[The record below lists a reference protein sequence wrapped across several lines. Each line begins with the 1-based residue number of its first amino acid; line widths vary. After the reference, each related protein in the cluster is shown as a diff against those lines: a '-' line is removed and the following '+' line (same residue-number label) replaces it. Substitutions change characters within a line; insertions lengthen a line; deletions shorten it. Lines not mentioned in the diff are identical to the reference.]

1 MKLAAQTRTVFGKH
15 VAKLRKEGQVPAE
28 VYGHGVENAHIA
40 VSAKELAK
48 TLKEAGRTGII
59 MLGIEGKETRVM
71 AHDWTVDVKS
81 GEVNHVDFKA
91 VKAGEKVQ
99 AAIPVVF
106 EGEAP
111 AVKEGLGILTKNLHE
126 VEVEGLPEKLPH
138 EFTVDVSALA
148 ELHAAV
154 HVSDLKLPTGIE
166 LVTPAETIVV
176 SIAELQEEEEPDAG
190 MTVEDVA
197 VEGEDKKEEEDA
209 S

>member
-15 VAKLRKEGQVPAE
+15 VANLRKEGQVPAE
-28 VYGHGVENAHIA
+28 VYGHGVENAHIT

-48 TLKEAGRTGII
+48 TIKEAGRTGII
-59 MLGIEGKETRVM
+59 MLGIEGKDTRVM
-71 AHDWTVDVKS
+71 AHDWSVDVKT
-81 GEVNHVDFKA
+81 GQIAHIDFKA

-126 VEVEGLPEKLPH
+126 VEVEGLPERLPH
-138 EFTVDVSALA
+138 EFTVDVSNLT
-148 ELHAAV
+148 ELHAAI

-166 LVTPAETIVV
+166 FITPEETIIV
-176 SIAELQEEEEPDAG
+176 SIAELQEEEEPEAE
-190 MTVEDVA
+190 MSVEDVA
-197 VEGEDKKEEEDA
+197 VEGEEKKEEDA